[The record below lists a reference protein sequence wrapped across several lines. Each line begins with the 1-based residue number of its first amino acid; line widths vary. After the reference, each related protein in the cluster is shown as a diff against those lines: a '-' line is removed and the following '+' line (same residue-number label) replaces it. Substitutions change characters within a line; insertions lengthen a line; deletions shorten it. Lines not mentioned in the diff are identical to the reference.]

1 MGSNPISSAVN
12 ITIQII
18 CPSQVNFHILIMFF
32 HLKVSCKDKRI
43 LKKFIN
49 LLTKLKSLPI
59 SIKYFPKHEKR
70 KFVTVLKSPHVNKT
84 AQEQFEYRYFSKDF
98 LVFSF
103 KPLTFFLLL
112 KKLKNLSFSGIKIEI
127 RGLLEKK
134 KTGKPVLKL
143 ITPDNIVLREVC
155 FKNNNLKKNK
165 TLDFDY
171 SLSKKYIQLFDSY
184 GEIYLQNT
192 FYL

>member
-1 MGSNPISSAVN
+1 
-12 ITIQII
+12 
-18 CPSQVNFHILIMFF
+18 
-32 HLKVSCKDKRI
+32 
-43 LKKFIN
+43 
-49 LLTKLKSLPI
+49 
-59 SIKYFPKHEKR
+59 
-70 KFVTVLKSPHVNKT
+70 VLKSPHVNKT